1 MTQPV
6 RRSQATTN
14 PVATQASARARVPV
28 TARAC
33 GSPGQIHAGQRFPNL
48 PAWL

>member
-6 RRSQATTN
+6 RRSQATTK
-14 PVATQASARARVPV
+14 PVAKQARARIPV

-33 GSPGQIHAGQRFPNL
+33 GSPGQIHAGRRFPNL
-48 PAWL
+48 PAW